1 MSLKPLYLYYE
12 KRTSDE
18 VWKIIE
24 DVKGLPEKEAFE
36 KYTID
41 DKEKFL
47 EQLFEDYQTLINNEA
62 EYSGYRVDDR
72 LEEYAQLKHF
82 L

>member
-1 MSLKPLYLYYE
+1 MSLKPLNLYYE
-12 KRTSDE
+12 ERTSDE

-47 EQLFEDYQTLINNEA
+47 EQLLKIT
-62 EYSGYRVDDR
+62 R
-72 LEEYAQLKHF
+72 L
-82 L
+82 